1 MDRRKRETM
10 KGILYAVGVG
20 PGDPDMLTIKAIK
33 TINMADVIA
42 CPAKDFEPG
51 VAYQIA
57 KQACPSVSE
66 KEIMPMNF
74 PMKMGDLRKS
84 HQEVADQIIDKLK
97 SGKNVA
103 FLTLGDPEFYSTFFY
118 IADMIKEQGFDIEII
133 NGITSFSA
141 VGASLNLP
149 LALGRE
155 PVVITSGEYI
165 QFDGTL
171 IILKAG
177 SHLKEIKKKVSE
189 SGKTAYMVENCG
201 MPGEKIFINTQAM
214 PDEAGYFTIVIVR

>member
-42 CPAKDFEPG
+42 CPAKNFEPG
-51 VAYQIA
+51 IAYQIA
-57 KQACPSVSE
+57 KQACPSVCE
-66 KEIMPMNF
+66 KEIMAMNF
-74 PMKMGDLRKS
+74 LMKMGDLRKS

-97 SGKNVA
+97 SGKSVA

-155 PVVITSGEYI
+155 PVMITSGEHI
-165 QFDGTL
+165 PSDGTL

-177 SHLKEIKKKVSE
+177 GHLKEIKKKVSE

-201 MPGEKIFINTQAM
+201 MPDERVYYSIQSM
-214 PDEAGYFTIVIVR
+214 PDEAGYFTVVVVK